1 MATVERIY
9 TVPLKGAYNYKTSL
23 RAKRAMKILTAF
35 LARHMKSELG
45 NVRIGA
51 DLNDYVWSHGIE
63 KPPHKVKVRAKKG
76 DDGLVLASLLEEKKP
91 EAAAKPAEKKAEKKE
106 KPAKP
111 EQKAV
116 KEVKAEKK
124 GKPKE

>member
-9 TVPLKGAYNYKTSL
+9 TVPLKGAYNYKMSM

-35 LARHMKSELG
+35 IARHMKSELG
-45 NVRIGA
+45 SVRIGA
-51 DLNDYVWSHGIE
+51 DVNDYIWSHSIE
-63 KPPHKVKVRAKKG
+63 KPPHRVKIRVKKG
-76 DDGLVLASLLEEKKP
+76 EDGLVVASLLEEKKP
-91 EAAAKPAEKKAEKKE
+91 ENAAKPAVKKE
-106 KPAKP
+106 KPAKA
-111 EQKAV
+111 EQKEV